1 MLTLKASWETVA
13 AANMCKESVEPPH
26 DGCFELPAGLEDT
39 VMMMASSLPPSR
51 PFDPADPFPF

>member
-39 VMMMASSLPPSR
+39 VIMMAASLPPSR
-51 PFDPADPFPF
+51 PFNPADPFPF

>member
-1 MLTLKASWETVA
+1 MLTLKALWETVA

-39 VMMMASSLPPSR
+39 VIMMAASLPPSR
-51 PFDPADPFPF
+51 PFNPADPFPF